1 MIRII
6 FDSKTRLRA
15 MQTKLICFPEILEK
29 AKAEITDTVP
39 LSVFDFFGMT
49 VAEFLQLQEKTLPKK
64 VTKFLSRRKATFF
77 DYVKITNTFEQG
89 MKAFERIVEDT
100 IIPLS
105 AEEEAA
111 QNGLASIT
119 TEEAMLTFLRD
130 YFGLHNLSD
139 AQTISLYEYCT
150 ARKVAFNSAKFQ
162 KNLIQIQKTRI

>member
-1 MIRII
+1 MIQII
-6 FDSKTRLRA
+6 FDRQTKLKA
-15 MQTKLICFPEILEK
+15 MQSKLICFPEILEK
-29 AKAEITDTVP
+29 AKEQIKDTVP

-64 VTKFLSRRKATFF
+64 VTDFLGRRKATFF

-111 QNGLASIT
+111 QNGLATIT

-139 AQTISLYEYCT
+139 AQGISLYEYCT
-150 ARKVAFNSAKFQ
+150 ARKIAFNSAKFQ